1 MTLLHD
7 AVEAKKFDI
16 RTVERNMTRGV
27 VSADEVE
34 KAVKKLPDDTEAGD
48 WVSIDSLMKD
58 DEGSH

>member
-7 AVEAKKFDI
+7 AVEAKKLDT
-16 RTVERNMTRGV
+16 RVVERNQNRGMI
-27 VSADEVE
+27 SADDVE
-34 KAVKKLPDDTEAGD
+34 KAVKKLPDDADAGD

>member
-7 AVEAKKFDI
+7 AVEAKKFDV
-16 RTVERNMTRGV
+16 RVVERNLTRGLITT
-27 VSADEVE
+27 DELD
-34 KAVKKLPDDTEAGD
+34 KAGKKLTDDAEGGD